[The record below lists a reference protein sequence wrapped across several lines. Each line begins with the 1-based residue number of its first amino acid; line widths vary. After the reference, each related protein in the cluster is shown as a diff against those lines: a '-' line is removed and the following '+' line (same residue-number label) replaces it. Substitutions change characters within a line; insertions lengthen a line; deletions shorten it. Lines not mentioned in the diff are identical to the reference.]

1 MSLGLRV
8 GDTVTPRHP
17 EIAGIVQGLSSR
29 TPAAVRDAVL
39 TVRRRKSMVYDVMDP
54 NHRSA
59 GSFFTNPIVPDAL
72 AATLHASLGGM
83 EVPEW
88 CRSIPRGQG

>member
-1 MSLGLRV
+1 
-8 GDTVTPRHP
+8 
-17 EIAGIVQGLSSR
+17 
-29 TPAAVRDAVL
+29 
-39 TVRRRKSMVYDVMDP
+39 MVYDVMDP